1 MENIMGH
8 FNYFMQ
14 EIQQYI
20 TIFYLWSVL
29 VHSPL
34 DRPHLIMLFCFLIS
48 RNAKCLCHLWTAKR
62 ANLGFSLIATVT
74 SLLCLRRGLGGWVGG
89 NAWQE
94 EDCRKEGWK
103 DGDTALLTHGWGV
116 KERGRPTERS
126 LEESNSGEWGD
137 SLRCE
142 RAPTPSWEGG
152 GFSSGQLCSLNFA
165 GEMTVLSRAIAGH
178 HPDTDTYLPQP
189 GSMSPTHQTQ
199 FSAILL
205 IDTFIFVW
213 NETCSCVRQIGLT
226 NENIFDS
233 AGSCVSK
240 TC

>member
-1 MENIMGH
+1 MGH

-89 NAWQE
+89 WECMAGGGLQE
-94 EDCRKEGWK
+94 GGMEGWRHSSPH
-103 DGDTALLTHGWGV
+103 T
-116 KERGRPTERS
+116 R
-126 LEESNSGEWGD
+126 
-137 SLRCE
+137 LRCE
-142 RAPTPSWEGG
+142 RTRQANRT
-152 GFSSGQLCSLNFA
+152 
-165 GEMTVLSRAIAGH
+165 
-178 HPDTDTYLPQP
+178 QP
-189 GSMSPTHQTQ
+189 GGVQQRGVGGQP
-199 FSAILL
+199 AL
-205 IDTFIFVW
+205 
-213 NETCSCVRQIGLT
+213 
-226 NENIFDS
+226 
-233 AGSCVSK
+233 
-240 TC
+240 